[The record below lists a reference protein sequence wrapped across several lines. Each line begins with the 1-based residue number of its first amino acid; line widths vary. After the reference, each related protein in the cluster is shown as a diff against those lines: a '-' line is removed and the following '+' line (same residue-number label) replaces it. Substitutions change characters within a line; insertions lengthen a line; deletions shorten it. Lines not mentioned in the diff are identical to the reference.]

1 MQGIGLKRLRHP
13 TGLHDLWHRAL
24 AADCLA
30 CGVHPGNPLCSGCE
44 ADFMPATLV
53 RCAVCGARL
62 GARQPAGGE
71 PPGAIDRGGGGVAAR
86 SCARCLVQ
94 PPQYDATVVL
104 GDYRAPLDAMV
115 LALKAAGRLDLG
127 RALGRM
133 LALRAAPQLAR
144 VTLVI
149 PVPLASE
156 RLRSRGYNQAL
167 ELARPVARLSGLT
180 LAPALLQ
187 RIRHGVPQQS
197 LGRDRRRDN
206 LRGAFTALPQVA
218 GHAVAVVDDVM
229 TTGATLDAVA
239 GALRAAGT
247 ARVVN
252 LVVARTP

>member
-1 MQGIGLKRLRHP
+1 MQGIGLKRLKLRA
-13 TGLHDLWHRAL
+13 GLHEVWRGAL

-30 CGVHPGNPLCSGCE
+30 CGVHRGDPLCPGCE
-44 ADFMPATLV
+44 ADFMPAMLA

-62 GARQPAGGE
+62 RARQPASVE
-71 PPGAIDRGGGGVAAR
+71 PPGAVERGGGGAAAR
-86 SCARCLVQ
+86 SCAHCLVQ

-133 LALRAAPQLAR
+133 LALRAAPLLACG
-144 VTLVI
+144 TLVI
-149 PVPLASE
+149 PVPLAGE

-167 ELARPVARLSGLT
+167 ELARPVARLRGLR
-180 LAPALLQ
+180 LAPGLLQ
-187 RIRHGVPQQS
+187 RIRHGAPQQS
-197 LGRDRRRDN
+197 LGRDQRRGN
-206 LRGAFTALPQVA
+206 LHGAFTALPQVA

-239 GALRAAGT
+239 AALRAAGAAQVT
-247 ARVVN
+247 N